1 VLIVWFW
8 SPLWPG
14 ARVHGISILLK
25 HNSKA
30 NFDGF
35 TSPLFSGFPQSQ
47 PKDLEFQ
54 AMTTFSIFQSP
65 MLIAAFGPS

>member
-1 VLIVWFW
+1 MAGSASSWYQHP
-8 SPLWPG
+8 SETY
-14 ARVHGISILLK
+14 
-25 HNSKA
+25 SKA

-35 TSPLFSGFPQSQ
+35 TSRPFSGFPQSQ
-47 PKDLEFQ
+47 SKDLEFQ